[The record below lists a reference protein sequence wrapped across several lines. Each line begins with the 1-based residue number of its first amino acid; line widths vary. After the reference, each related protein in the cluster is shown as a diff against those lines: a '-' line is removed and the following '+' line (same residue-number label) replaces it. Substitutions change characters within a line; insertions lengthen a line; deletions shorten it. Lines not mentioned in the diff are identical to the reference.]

1 MKIEDLR
8 SQIDEIDKHLC
19 ELLSRRAQ
27 LAKTIGELKSNSG
40 NVVFA
45 PGREQ
50 QVLENVKRHATGPLP
65 PEALAGIFTEIISAS
80 RALQRALRVAYL
92 GPPNTFTH
100 SAALQMF
107 GSSCE
112 MVPAATIED
121 VFHEVERDNAEYGVV
136 PIENSIEGVE
146 RRTLDAF
153 IASEVKI
160 TAEIY
165 LRIAHCLL
173 SSGRKN
179 DIRVVR
185 SHAQALA
192 QCRNWLARNLPQAE
206 LVAES
211 STARAAEM
219 VVGKSDEAAVATH
232 LAGES
237 LGLNVLAEHIEDQP
251 QNYTRFFVIGTA
263 QTKPTG
269 RDKTSLAFQTKHRPG
284 ALCDVLAH
292 FKAHDVNLTM
302 IESRPMRDRPWHYL
316 FFVDFQGHAQDD
328 FVMATLRELEE
339 ECAFLKV
346 LGSYPEASPS

>member
-1 MKIEDLR
+1 MNIEDLR
-8 SQIDEIDKHLC
+8 SQIDEIDRQLC
-19 ELLSRRAQ
+19 ELLGRRAQ
-27 LAKTIGELKSNSG
+27 LAQAIGELKSNSG

-50 QVLENVKRHATGPLP
+50 RVLENIKHHAAGPLP
-65 PEALAGIFTEIISAS
+65 PEALTRIFTEIISAS
-80 RALQRALRVAYL
+80 RALQATLRVAYL
-92 GPPNTFTH
+92 GPPNTFSH
-100 SAALQMF
+100 AAALQMF

-112 MVPAATIED
+112 MLPATTVED
-121 VFHEVERDNAEYGVV
+121 VFHEVERNNADYGVV

-153 IASEVKI
+153 IASDVRI

-173 SSGRKN
+173 SSGRKD
-179 DIRVVR
+179 DIRIVR

-219 VVGKSDEAAVATH
+219 VVGKPDEAAIATH

-237 LGLNVLAEHIEDQP
+237 LGLNVLAQHIEDQP
-251 QNYTRFFVIGTA
+251 QNYTRFLVIGTA

-269 RDKTSLAFQTKHRPG
+269 RDKTSVAFQTKHRPG

-292 FKAHDVNLTM
+292 FKAHNVNLTM

-328 FVMATLRELEE
+328 FVRATLKELEE
-339 ECAFLKV
+339 ECSFLKV